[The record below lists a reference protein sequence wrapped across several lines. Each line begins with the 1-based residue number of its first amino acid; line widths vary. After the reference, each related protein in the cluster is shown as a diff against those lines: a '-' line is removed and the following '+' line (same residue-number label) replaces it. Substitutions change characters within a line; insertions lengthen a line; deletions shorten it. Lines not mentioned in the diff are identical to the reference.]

1 MIGKILKYQ
10 LHDVLRSKWI
20 IIYSLFFFITTLVLL
35 RFEDN
40 TTKIFISLMNIE
52 LFVVPLV
59 SIIFGTT
66 FFYNSKEYITFLLS
80 QPLKRK
86 DLFIGMFLG
95 LSLPLSFSIIISVTL
110 PILFLISKQN
120 YEIIL
125 LVNITA
131 LLLTNIFVA
140 LSFLISVLND
150 DKAKGLGISILLWL
164 IFAFVYDGIFL
175 LAIISFNDYPLEIP
189 TLILTSLNPID
200 LSRILILLK
209 TDISVLMGYTGA
221 IFNNFFGGA
230 IGFAISFLSLVLWAI
245 LPFSFGLKYFNK
257 KDF

>member
-1 MIGKILKYQ
+1 MDY
-10 LHDVLRSKWI
+10 
-20 IIYSLFFFITTLVLL
+20 YLFTFLFITTLVLL

-140 LSFLISVLND
+140 LSF
-150 DKAKGLGISILLWL
+150 
-164 IFAFVYDGIFL
+164 
-175 LAIISFNDYPLEIP
+175 
-189 TLILTSLNPID
+189 
-200 LSRILILLK
+200 
-209 TDISVLMGYTGA
+209 
-221 IFNNFFGGA
+221 
-230 IGFAISFLSLVLWAI
+230 
-245 LPFSFGLKYFNK
+245 
-257 KDF
+257 